1 MHAFIFQVFVP
12 VQFGHA
18 FFGPNQYWLAA
29 VKKQH
34 KSCTNTEKCPLL
46 CHQGDKDCYREASKF
61 LQVHTSLLEDRQTQE
76 VSQLQVDPQE
86 NRGLVLKLMEFLDL
100 LAQKDK
106 ELKRRED
113 YLQCSRDE
121 TQRGEKNCGKRQ
133 CASSLAWRKSKR
145 KSRWGRKK
153 ASGADVIISF
163 LVSTYCQL

>member
-46 CHQGDKDCYREASKF
+46 CHQEDKDCYKEASKF

-121 TQRGEKNCGKRQ
+121 TQRGEK
-133 CASSLAWRKSKR
+133 LW
-145 KSRWGRKK
+145 KK
-153 ASGADVIISF
+153 TVCIEPC
-163 LVSTYCQL
+163 VEKVEKEK